1 VVTQALDQPQVVHTD
16 SLGNDGDLDVL
27 TAALGEPSVTWSEN
41 TLADTTGFQPP
52 KAIESEIDGAVD
64 LHTADLNGNGTV
76 DVLAASLRDDLVA
89 WYENNGDGTF
99 SEKKVLSTDLDGASA
114 VRAADFDRDGDTD
127 IVAGAV
133 LAEKVVWYENKGDG
147 TFQDG
152 VPIAT
157 DVQGLETLHVS
168 DLDRDDVP
176 DVLVVAYQEST
187 INRYEPKDPSAD
199 SLRFVERPAVGTN
212 LQEPI
217 DVHTADL
224 FQDGTKDLLAG
235 TVGPESLFLFEN
247 RTERDTLGAFGEKQM
262 LAREVR
268 TVEDIGTGDLDG
280 DGDQDVLAAAFG
292 SGAVVWVENKGTGTF
307 AAPQPIATDVPNVIS
322 IDVADV
328 DRDGDLDILVASQ
341 ANNTIAWYE
350 NRLVDESL

>member
-1 VVTQALDQPQVVHTD
+1 
-16 SLGNDGDLDVL
+16 
-27 TAALGEPSVTWSEN
+27 
-41 TLADTTGFQPP
+41 
-52 KAIESEIDGAVD
+52 
-64 LHTADLNGNGTV
+64 
-76 DVLAASLRDDLVA
+76 
-89 WYENNGDGTF
+89 
-99 SEKKVLSTDLDGASA
+99 
-114 VRAADFDRDGDTD
+114 
-127 IVAGAV
+127 
-133 LAEKVVWYENKGDG
+133 
-147 TFQDG
+147 
-152 VPIAT
+152 
-157 DVQGLETLHVS
+157 
-168 DLDRDDVP
+168 
-176 DVLVVAYQEST
+176 
-187 INRYEPKDPSAD
+187 
-199 SLRFVERPAVGTN
+199 VGT
-212 LQEPI
+212 
-217 DVHTADL
+217 
-224 FQDGTKDLLAG
+224 
-235 TVGPESLFLFEN
+235 ESLFLFEN